1 MIAMHYA
8 ILMQDPTYITNHA
21 IEISKIAPFVLVHDL
36 IHLLRGHVKLCDA
49 FTAKL
54 QKKKDNALELIEE
67 VDTTMAAALTSSGGA
82 EAQSAQYR

>member
-1 MIAMHYA
+1 M
-8 ILMQDPTYITNHA
+8 NHA

-36 IHLLRGHVKLCDA
+36 IHLLRGHVELCDA

-54 QKKKDNALELIEE
+54 QKKANALELIEE
-67 VDTTMAAALTSSGGA
+67 VDTTMAAALTSPGGA